1 MVPWSPPSSPLPA
14 QMSSST
20 HLGIQSPL
28 VWRFRVPH
36 HLVCMTFSLKVEPV
50 RITPDIYDTLLE
62 WKDPREWV
70 QTMKQSVRSESG
82 QPLWVL
88 LSCSQIVWPLGSN
101 IWDQVRVLSCSV
113 MSDSVRHYGLQPIR
127 LLCPWDSPGKN
138 PGVGCHC
145 LLQGVFLTQGLN
157 LGLLL
162 CRRILYHLSHQGSP
176 PFRPYLFAY
185 HRG

>member
-88 LSCSQIVWPLGSN
+88 LSCSQIVRPLGSN

-127 LLCPWDSPGKN
+127 LLCPWDSPCEDTTVYLGIPISISN
-138 PGVGCHC
+138 PIPFQHNGLIVGR
-145 LLQGVFLTQGLN
+145 V
-157 LGLLL
+157 
-162 CRRILYHLSHQGSP
+162 
-176 PFRPYLFAY
+176 A
-185 HRG
+185 